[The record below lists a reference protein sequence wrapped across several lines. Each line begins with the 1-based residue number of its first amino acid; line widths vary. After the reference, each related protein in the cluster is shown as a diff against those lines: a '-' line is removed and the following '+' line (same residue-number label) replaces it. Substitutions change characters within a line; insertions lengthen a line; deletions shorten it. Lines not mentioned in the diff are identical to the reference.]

1 MLMVA
6 VVSILSFSENG
17 ILMATKKA
25 VSTVH
30 TFAWKGINRKG
41 LKVSGELQ
49 GESPA
54 EIKAELRK
62 QGVNVTNAKKK
73 AKPLFSFG
81 NKVAPMDIAV
91 VSRQIA
97 TMLNAGV
104 PLVQSLELIAKS
116 SEKAPLRELM
126 TAISTEVS
134 TGTPLSQTLRKYPR
148 YFDELYCDLVDAGE
162 QSGSLDIIY
171 DRISIYKEK
180 SEALKSKI
188 KKAMFYPAAVL
199 VVAGVVTMLLLLFVI
214 PQFQDIFEGFGAEL
228 PAFTLFVLGISDF
241 VQAYW
246 YIILAALIAFY
257 YAFKKAHAK
266 SQKVRDNTDK
276 FVLKIPIISTIL
288 DKAAVARF
296 ARTLSTTFSAGIPL
310 VDALISAAGASG
322 NYVYRTAI
330 NSTRS
335 EVMGGMQM
343 NVAMRT
349 TNAFPEMVAQMVM
362 IGEESG
368 DLDGMLSKVADIY
381 EQQVDDA
388 VDALTS
394 LLEPMI
400 MVVLGVVVGGLIVAM
415 YLPIFQLGSVV
426 G

>member
-1 MLMVA
+1 
-6 VVSILSFSENG
+6 
-17 ILMATKKA
+17 MATKKKTTA
-25 VSTVH
+25 PVIN
-30 TFAWKGINRKG
+30 TFKWTGINRKG
-41 LKVSGELQ
+41 GKVSGEIQ
-49 GESPA
+49 GESIA
-54 EIKAELRK
+54 EVKAELRK
-62 QGVNVTNAKKK
+62 QGVNVTRITKKS
-73 AKPLFSFG
+73 KPLFSFG
-81 NKVAPMDIAV
+81 DKITPMDIAV

-97 TMLNAGV
+97 TMLGAGV
-104 PLVQSLELIAKS
+104 PLVQSLQLIAKS
-116 SEKAPLRELM
+116 SEKAALRTLM
-126 TAISTEVS
+126 TAIGNEVA
-134 TGTPLSQTLRKYPR
+134 TGTPLSQTLRTYPR
-148 YFDELYCDLVDAGE
+148 HFDDLYCDLVDAGE
-162 QSGSLDIIY
+162 QSGALETIY

-214 PQFQDIFEGFGAEL
+214 PQFKDIFEGFGAEL
-228 PAFTLFVLGISDF
+228 PAFTQFVLGISDL
-241 VQAYW
+241 VQHYW
-246 YIILAALIAFY
+246 YMIAAMVIVCVML
-257 YAFKKAHAK
+257 FKRAHRT

-276 FVLKIPIISTIL
+276 FVLKIPVISPIL

-296 ARTLSTTFSAGIPL
+296 SRTLSTTFAAGIPL

-330 NSTRS
+330 QSIRT

-343 NVAMRT
+343 NVAMKT
-349 TNAFPEMVAQMVM
+349 TKAFPDMVSQMVM

-415 YLPIFQLGSVV
+415 YLPIFQLGSVI

>member
-1 MLMVA
+1 
-6 VVSILSFSENG
+6 
-17 ILMATKKA
+17 MATKKK
-25 VSTVH
+25 VKETVIH
-30 TFAWKGINRKG
+30 NFAWKGINRKG
-41 LKVSGELQ
+41 VKISGELQ
-49 GESPA
+49 GLSIA
-54 EIKAELRK
+54 EIKSELRK
-62 QGVNVTNAKKK
+62 QGVNVTKVQKK

-81 NKVAPMDIAV
+81 NSISPMDIAV
-91 VSRQIA
+91 ISRQIA
-97 TMLNAGV
+97 TMLSAGV
-104 PLVQSLELIAKS
+104 PLVQSLQLIAKS
-116 SEKAPLRELM
+116 NEKPALRELM
-126 TAISTEVS
+126 NSISNEVAS
-134 TGTPLSQTLRKYPR
+134 GTPLSQTLRGHPK

-162 QSGSLDIIY
+162 QSGALETIY

-199 VVAGVVTMLLLLFVI
+199 AVAGAVTMLLLLFVI
-214 PQFQDIFEGFGAEL
+214 PQFKDIFEGFGAEL
-228 PAFTLFVLGISDF
+228 PAFTQFVLAISDA
-241 VQAYW
+241 VQSYW
-246 YIILAALIAFY
+246 YIIFVAVGLAIY
-257 YAFKKAHAK
+257 SFKRAHLK

-276 FVLKIPIISTIL
+276 FVLKIPVISTIL

-296 ARTLSTTFSAGIPL
+296 ARTLSTTFAAGIPL
-310 VDALISAAGASG
+310 VDALLSAAGASG
-322 NYVYRTAI
+322 NYVYRSSI
-330 NSTRS
+330 HSIRS

-343 NVAMRT
+343 NVAMKI
-349 TNAFPEMVAQMVM
+349 TNTFPDMVSQMVM

-394 LLEPMI
+394 LLEPII

-415 YLPIFQLGSVV
+415 YLPIFQLGSVI

>member
-1 MLMVA
+1 
-6 VVSILSFSENG
+6 
-17 ILMATKKA
+17 MANKKTA
-25 VSTVH
+25 PVIH
-30 TFAWKGINRKG
+30 TFTWKGINRKG

-49 GESPA
+49 GESA
-54 EIKAELRK
+54 VEIKAELRK
-62 QGVNVTNAKKK
+62 QGVNVTKAQKKPK
-73 AKPLFSFG
+73 SLFSFG
-81 NKVAPMDIAV
+81 DKITPMDIAV

-97 TMLNAGV
+97 TMLSAGV

-116 SEKAPLRELM
+116 NEKASLRELM
-126 TAISTEVS
+126 TSIGNEVA
-134 TGTPLSQTLRKYPR
+134 TGTPFSQVLRAHPR
-148 YFDELYCDLVDAGE
+148 YFDDLYCDLVDAGE

-171 DRISIYKEK
+171 DRISTYKEK

-199 VVAGVVTMLLLLFVI
+199 AVAGVVTLLLLLFVI

-228 PAFTLFVLGISDF
+228 PAFTLFVLGISDL
-241 VQAYW
+241 VQEFW
-246 YIILAALIAFY
+246 YVIIGGVALFIFL
-257 YAFKKAHAK
+257 FKRAHRN
-266 SQKVRDNTDK
+266 SQNVRDSTDK
-276 FVLKIPIISTIL
+276 FILKIPVISTIL

-296 ARTLSTTFSAGIPL
+296 ARTLSTTSSAGIPL
-310 VDALISAAGASG
+310 VDALLSAAGASG
-322 NYVYRTAI
+322 NYVYRSAVQAMRT
-330 NSTRS
+330 
-335 EVMGGMQM
+335 EVMGGMQI
-343 NVAMRT
+343 NVAMKT
-349 TNAFPEMVAQMVM
+349 TGVFPDMVSQMVM

-368 DLDGMLSKVADIY
+368 DIDGMLSKVANIY

-415 YLPIFQLGSVV
+415 YLPIFQLGSVI